1 MPPTAPDTAGTV
13 GTVGVAA
20 TLLLELFELTV
31 VQFGSLFGSHV
42 TVPSGFDWQFGSL
55 FGSHVTVAVGVA
67 WQFGSLFGSQ
77 VDVGF
82 AWQFGSLFGSQVD
95 VGFAPLLPL
104 QVQLPFWSN
113 PQLCVGVG
121 FGFGQPLP
129 AMATLWPWTFLEQ
142 TGFAFG
148 TLPSMSQAVPMP
160 EGFVG
165 NVCGAEE
172 KSASAKVF
180 QIFAGQ

>member
-1 MPPTAPDTAGTV
+1 MPPTAPEAAGTAGV
-13 GTVGVAA
+13 GE
-20 TLLLELFELTV
+20 TLLLELFELLTV

-42 TVPSGFDWQFGSL
+42 TVPSGFCWQFGSL
-55 FGSHVTVAVGVA
+55 FGSHVA
-67 WQFGSLFGSQ
+67 
-77 VDVGF
+77 
-82 AWQFGSLFGSQVD
+82 
-95 VGFAPLLPL
+95 VGFAPLLPV

-142 TGFAFG
+142 TGLAFG

-160 EGFVG
+160 DGLVG
-165 NVCGAEE
+165 NVCGVEE

>member
-1 MPPTAPDTAGTV
+1 MPPTAPEAAGTAGV
-13 GTVGVAA
+13 GE
-20 TLLLELFELTV
+20 TLLLELFELLTV

-42 TVPSGFDWQFGSL
+42 TVPSGFCWQFGSL

-67 WQFGSLFGSQ
+67 WQFGSLFGSH
-77 VDVGF
+77 VDVPF

-121 FGFGQPLP
+121 FGLGQPLP
-129 AMATLWPWTFLEQ
+129 AMATL
-142 TGFAFG
+142 
-148 TLPSMSQAVPMP
+148 
-160 EGFVG
+160 
-165 NVCGAEE
+165 
-172 KSASAKVF
+172 
-180 QIFAGQ
+180 